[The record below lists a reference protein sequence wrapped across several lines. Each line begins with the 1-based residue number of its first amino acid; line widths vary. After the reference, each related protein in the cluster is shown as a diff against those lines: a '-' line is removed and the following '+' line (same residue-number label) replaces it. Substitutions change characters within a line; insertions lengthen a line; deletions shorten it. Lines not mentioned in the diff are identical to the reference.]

1 MTNNIQGNSRQAVSW
16 FLSRSSIR
24 QKRMAWYI
32 WSDEREEPTT
42 PSKTLIQMWW
52 RNQKLSRQ
60 AKVKKIQHHQT
71 SFTTNANGTSLNRK
85 YKRRKKRTKNKPK
98 TIMKIV
104 IGSYISI
111 ITLKVNGLN
120 APTERHRLAGQLT
133 CAACISTY
141 HISWLDPPTNCM

>member
-1 MTNNIQGNSRQAVSW
+1 M
-16 FLSRSSIR
+16 
-24 QKRMAWYI
+24 
-32 WSDEREEPTT
+32 EEPTT
-42 PSKTLIQMWW
+42 KNTLPVKILVQIWW

-71 SFTTNANGTSLNRK
+71 SFITNANGTSLDRK

-111 ITLKVNGLN
+111 ITLKVNELN

-141 HISWLDPPTNCM
+141 HISWLDPPQIVCNYFILLG